1 MKNIINTIKDFK
13 IIPNNFKSSGAF
25 KLIDSNDEVINAELI
40 LEDEREL
47 NDYMIGSGV
56 EVFGVNDVGL
66 VYFETKILDRDN
78 KKITLASTSDFS
90 IIQRREYSRVGLNQG
105 TIIFKDKAP
114 DFIKSVHD
122 ISAGGIKIISNE
134 PLEIDKNYAIE
145 ITLSNNMKIE
155 CCLQPIRIKEE
166 AVEDKKQYVISGKFT
181 NLENIDRIV
190 LVQYAFKIKMEE
202 QNKEND

>member
-13 IIPNNFKSSGAF
+13 IIPANFKSSGAF
-25 KLIDSNDEVINAELI
+25 ELLDADEEVINANLV
-40 LEDEREL
+40 LADEREL
-47 NDYMIGSGV
+47 NDYIEGSNV

-66 VYFETKILDRDN
+66 VYFETKILSRDDKN
-78 KKITLASTSDFS
+78 IKLASTSDFS

-105 TIIFKDKAP
+105 NIVFKDKAP
-114 DFIKSVHD
+114 EFIKNVQD
-122 ISAGGIKIISNE
+122 ISAGGIKFISSQ
-134 PLEIDKNYAIE
+134 PLEIDKEYAIE

-155 CCLQPIRIKEE
+155 CCLMPIRIKELN
-166 AVEDKKQYVISGKFT
+166 EDGEKSYVISGKFT